1 MYKRKYTKIRQLNKM
16 IIWLNIFLLSFTFYI
31 NTFPYMSACLS
42 GNRKRN
48 EKIVIHTLE
57 FTRIQVKILT
67 RKNWGNSTK
76 LEKRTVLD
84 ILFSSITTTCCLKD
98 QHQSKPRSRWQLLLK
113 GVIVNKVSENTTT
126 VLCNC
131 SWIPRP
137 QIFPVE
143 IMI

>member
-1 MYKRKYTKIRQLNKM
+1 MYKRKYTKIRQLKKNDNLVKH
-16 IIWLNIFLLSFTFYI
+16 FLTFLYI
-31 NTFPYMSACLS
+31 LYKHFSYMSACPS

-57 FTRIQVKILT
+57 FTRIQVKKLT

-131 SWIPRP
+131 SWIPGP